1 MTWELVLGYFKVS
14 SPDLGG
20 GGVGEEL
27 KIYKVANDDKVWD

>member
-20 GGVGEEL
+20 GFGEEL